1 MEGRYRG
8 CNGNHEWRSDRIVDN
23 KHAATCSRCH
33 GKALFTKTEWTQI
46 ENLEEERDPVLSR
59 IKKLE
64 QRVADLES
72 MTSRN

>member
-1 MEGRYRG
+1 MEGRYRSY
-8 CNGNHEWRSDRIVDN
+8 NGNHEWRSDRIVDN

-72 MTSRN
+72 MTSRK